1 MATVSATGTGTATET
16 GPGSIAP
23 HYKQGGFIDYSIDID
38 TGIRMDPV
46 SSTSGGG
53 DGDGQDVNKE
63 TSLKGK
69 ERETSHERDDGSDS
83 DDQKYVHFK
92 PTSTRRQ
99 KMD

>member
-1 MATVSATGTGTATET
+1 MATASATDTGT

-38 TGIRMDPV
+38 TGIVMDDPIP
-46 SSTSGGG
+46 STSGGG

-63 TSLKGK
+63 TSVKGK

-83 DDQKYVHFK
+83 DDQK
-92 PTSTRRQ
+92 
-99 KMD
+99 

>member
-1 MATVSATGTGTATET
+1 MATASATGTGT

-53 DGDGQDVNKE
+53 DGPDVNKE
-63 TSLKGK
+63 TSVKGK

-83 DDQKYVHFK
+83 DDQKYVQPK
-92 PTSTRRQ
+92 PSSI
-99 KMD
+99 